1 MVERYKKARLLENSL
16 CIFDI
21 DIDRIRVSKLLTLA
35 SYFFKLWTTAIF
47 LIGCSIGRESVIEA
61 LLLMIRHDEDCRL
74 SVSIFCEP
82 RSSKQ
87 WAGFGSGDTKQ
98 VVRKPRRTT
107 NSFSFQ

>member
-21 DIDRIRVSKLLTLA
+21 DIDRMFRVSKLLTLA

-61 LLLMIRHDEDCRL
+61 LLLMIRHY
-74 SVSIFCEP
+74 EP
-82 RSSKQ
+82 RALRNSGQ
-87 WAGFGSGDTKQ
+87 GS
-98 VVRKPRRTT
+98 VRVTQNKSCENLDERRTASASNNYT
-107 NSFSFQ
+107 IIF